1 MRIGM
6 AGAGNIV
13 TMCLDAVAQI
23 EGVSCEAIC
32 VRETSRD
39 KGQNLCDQYE
49 VNKLYTSYEEMLS
62 DADIDVI
69 YIGIPNN
76 MHFEYARLALNAGKH
91 VVCEK
96 PFTTNAQELIE
107 LSELAKANQLFLF
120 EAITNIHSPNI
131 QKMKQA
137 IQNIGQVKLVQ
148 GNYSQLSSRYAKY
161 LSGEVHPAFDPK
173 ASGGALYDI
182 NIYNLHLC
190 CYLLGAPA
198 NVTYTY
204 NRGFNGIDTSGV
216 ITMQYSDFV
225 ATCVGAKDSQ
235 SPGFFTVQGEKGYVS
250 VVGTPNVCPQIQI
263 NIEGDTQTYNG
274 HDIDNH
280 MVYEFKNFN
289 QMLSE
294 GALAQCYE
302 YLEHS
307 IRVMKVLE
315 AGRNQMDVFN

>member
-1 MRIGM
+1 MRVGM

-13 TMCLDAVAQI
+13 TMCLDAISQI
-23 EGVSCEAIC
+23 DNVFCEAIC
-32 VRETSRD
+32 VRESSED
-39 KGQNLCDQYE
+39 KGQKLCDEYS
-49 VNKLYTSYEEMLS
+49 VNKLYTNYEEMLS
-62 DADIDVI
+62 DVDIDCI
-69 YIGIPNN
+69 YIGIPNSL
-76 MHFEYARLALNAGKH
+76 HFEYARLALEAGKH

-96 PFTTNAQELIE
+96 PFTTYAHELIE

-137 IQNIGQVKLVQ
+137 VADIGAVKLVQ

-161 LSGEVHPAFDPK
+161 LAGEVHSAFEPK

-204 NRGFNGIDTSGV
+204 NKGHNGIDTSGV
-216 ITMQYSDFV
+216 MTLQYPDFV
-225 ATCVGAKDSQ
+225 AICVGAKDSQ
-235 SPGFFTVQGEKGYVS
+235 SPGHFTVQGEKGYVS
-250 VVGTPNVCPQIQI
+250 VVGTPNVCPQIEI
-263 NIEGDTQTYNG
+263 NIDGNTQRFNG
-274 HDIDNH
+274 HDIQNH
-280 MVYEFKNFN
+280 MVYEFKNFR
-289 QMLSE
+289 QMYSDNDFK
-294 GALAQCYE
+294 QCYQ

-307 IRVMKVLE
+307 IQVMKLLE
-315 AGRNQMDVFN
+315 SGRAQMDVFN